1 MAISYDPK
9 ELARW
14 VPESQRQ
21 DDKRSEFERDR
32 SRIIHSSAFRRLQ
45 GKTQVFGMGSSDFF
59 RTRLTHSLEAAQI
72 GKGLAI
78 NSQKADPDLVELACM
93 SHDIGHPP
101 FGHAGEDVLKKLMKE
116 HGGFEANAQNLRI
129 INLLELKSD
138 AYKGLNFTRA
148 TIDALI
154 KYPTKYSD
162 VDKSQS
168 IKDWKFYYDEDEKLV
183 NWVKEGA
190 PSGEHGVEKSFECQ
204 IMDWSDDIAYSTHD
218 LEDGLKAGMIT
229 YDKVLP
235 FENKIRGQLEKKGLW
250 DEGAWS
256 GITAQIEEL
265 TNRKGDTNN
274 DLKIRRKKFIAN
286 LVHEFMSNTTFPE
299 RSNSTSLPQRY
310 RRTVEPRKEVEIK
323 CAILK
328 RLVWETI
335 ISDERVATL
344 ERKGQN
350 VITTL
355 FDQLTDSDASAK
367 LLPADFRKM
376 LEKKE
381 ATQQRIVCDYIAGMT
396 DAYILRL
403 YSRLVESDI
412 HSVFEML

>member
-1 MAISYDPK
+1 MVPYDAL
-9 ELARW
+9 ELERL
-14 VPESQRQ
+14 VSEPQRQ
-21 DDKRSEFERDR
+21 DDKRTEFERDR

-93 SHDIGHPP
+93 THDIGHPP
-101 FGHAGEDVLKKLMKE
+101 FGHAGEDALKKLMEK

-129 INLLELKSD
+129 INQLELKSD
-138 AYKGLNFTRA
+138 KYKGLNFTRA
-148 TIDALI
+148 SIDALI
-154 KYPTKYSD
+154 KYPVKYSE
-162 VDKSQS
+162 VDRSQS

-183 NWVKEGA
+183 GWAKDGA
-190 PSGEHGVEKSFECQ
+190 PSDNGIEKSFECL

-235 FENKIRGQLEKKGLW
+235 FEHKIKGQLEKKSLW
-250 DEGAWS
+250 DEKAWLW
-256 GITAQIEEL
+256 IIEQIEGL
-265 TNRKGDTNN
+265 SNRKEGADGE
-274 DLKIRRKKFIAN
+274 LKVRRKKFIAD
-286 LVHEFMSNTTFPE
+286 LVHDLMSNTEFPE
-299 RSNSTSLPQRY
+299 RQNSKNLAQRY
-310 RRTVEPRKEVEIK
+310 RYEVKPKKEVEIK

-355 FDQLTDSDASAK
+355 FNQLTDSEGSAK